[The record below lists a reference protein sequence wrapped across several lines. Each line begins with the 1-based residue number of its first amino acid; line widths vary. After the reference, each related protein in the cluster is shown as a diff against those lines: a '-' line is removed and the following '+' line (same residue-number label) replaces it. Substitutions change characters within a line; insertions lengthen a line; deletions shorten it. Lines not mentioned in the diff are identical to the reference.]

1 MLQEGNLA
9 LFPIFDVLSLNM
21 FSHTK
26 DKSKLNS
33 VGLNFKLQEE
43 EKLAREKIRAQI
55 AQDRE
60 ERAARFDAEKQ
71 AELAARAEQE
81 KRQRE
86 EAVAEAERLAAE
98 RW

>member
-1 MLQEGNLA
+1 M
-9 LFPIFDVLSLNM
+9 
-21 FSHTK
+21 TK
-26 DKSKLNS
+26 SPSAAAFKPEH
-33 VGLNFKLQEE
+33 FKLQEE

-81 KRQRE
+81 KRLRE